1 MTMATALA
9 KKTPLREPRM
19 AERPSSTQRSSG
31 CKLPDAKVI
40 VVRDVAPQKLM
51 LCLTFQV
58 PEEIG
63 WKKEQGEGSAA
74 KRQRSE

>member
-1 MTMATALA
+1 MCSDC
-9 KKTPLREPRM
+9 EPM
-19 AERPSSTQRSSG
+19 G

-63 WKKEQGEGSAA
+63 WKKEQGEGSGGAA
-74 KRQRSE
+74 KRHRSE